1 LSAFE
6 AEAAAAREA
15 ADAARPVDDDA
26 DEIVSSILMVDDHP
40 ANLVAL
46 EAILRPLG
54 QRLVRA
60 HSGEEALRALLKE
73 QFAVILMD
81 VQMPGIDGLKT
92 AQLIKERERT
102 RHIPIIFL
110 TAISKDPSFVFQGYE
125 RGAVDYIL
133 KPFDPEILRSKV
145 SVFVQLHAQKERI
158 RRQAMLLRQREREEY
173 ERRTEHRFRAL
184 VDAMPQCL
192 LAARLDGSFY
202 RANAEWVRYTG
213 LGVSAL
219 GGDGWLE
226 VVHPDDR
233 ALARMSWAE
242 AVASGEPVELELR
255 IRRRDDGQWR
265 WHLARAVP
273 NREPDGLI
281 VGFIATLTD
290 IHDLKTAQVEAREA
304 RLAAE
309 RASRIKDEFLATI
322 SHELRTPLNAI
333 LGWARL
339 LSSGQLDEAKQQRAL
354 KTIERNAK
362 VQTDLIEDL
371 LDVSRIITGKLRI
384 EMAEV
389 DLAAI
394 IHAAVEAVRP
404 AAAARRVRL
413 VAEIRHGSET
423 VWGDAARL
431 QQVLWNLLSNAIKF
445 TPDGGLVRLRS
456 RRIGPPV
463 GGHIE
468 VSVSDTGI
476 GIEPSFLPFVFDRF
490 RQADSST
497 TRNHGGLGLGLA
509 IVRHLVEQ
517 HGGSVAVESD
527 GAGRGATFTVLLP
540 VRPNV
545 QPVAES
551 ERAADSGAA
560 QATEARPAVA
570 SGVRLD
576 GVRVLIVDD
585 EVDARDLLGTVLG
598 HYGATVEAAASAGEA
613 IVKLTAAPP
622 DVIVS
627 DIGMPGEDG
636 YALIQRVRALDP
648 AAGGAV
654 PAIALTGFA
663 AVEDARRAV
672 AAGFQHHLSKPVEP
686 TALVE
691 LVARVAARG
700 PRLA

>member
-1 LSAFE
+1 
-6 AEAAAAREA
+6 
-15 ADAARPVDDDA
+15 
-26 DEIVSSILMVDDHP
+26 
-40 ANLVAL
+40 
-46 EAILRPLG
+46 
-54 QRLVRA
+54 VRA

-145 SVFVQLHAQKERI
+145 AVFVQLYAQRERI
-158 RRQAMLLRQREREEY
+158 RRQAALLRQREREEY

-202 RANAEWVRYTG
+202 LANAEWVRYTG
-213 LGVSAL
+213 LGLSAL
-219 GGDGWLE
+219 GGDGWLA
-226 VVHPDDR
+226 VVHPDER
-233 ALARMSWAE
+233 ELARMSWDE
-242 AVASGEPVELELR
+242 TVASGDPVELELR
-255 IRRRDDGQWR
+255 IRRRDDGEWR

-273 NREPDGLI
+273 NREPDGNV

-290 IHDLKTAQVEAREA
+290 NHDLKTAQVEAREA

-309 RASRIKDEFLATI
+309 KASRVKDEFLATI

-339 LSSGQLDEAKQQRAL
+339 LNSGQLDEVKQQRAL
-354 KTIERNAK
+354 ETIERNAK

-371 LDVSRIITGKLRI
+371 LDVSRIITGKLRM
-384 EMAEV
+384 ELAEV
-389 DLAAI
+389 DLAHI

-404 AAAARRVRL
+404 AADARRVRL
-413 VAEIRHGSET
+413 VAEIRHGNET

-463 GGHIE
+463 SGHIE

-490 RQADSST
+490 RQAESST

-509 IVRHLVEQ
+509 IVSHLVEQ
-517 HGGSVAVESD
+517 HGGSVAVESE

-540 VRPNV
+540 VRATVWPMTEEEEAASAAEREADRR
-545 QPVAES
+545 PSVAT
-551 ERAADSGAA
+551 GL
-560 QATEARPAVA
+560 
-570 SGVRLD
+570 RLD
-576 GVRVLIVDD
+576 GVRVLVVDD
-585 EVDARDLLGTVLG
+585 EVDAHELLCTVLG
-598 HYGATVEAAASAGEA
+598 QYGAAVEAASSAGEA
-613 IVKLTAAPP
+613 IAKLTASPP
-622 DVIVS
+622 DVLVS

-636 YALIQRVRALDP
+636 YTLIQRVRALDP
-648 AAGGAV
+648 TVGGQV

-663 AVEDARRAV
+663 AVEDARKAV

-686 TALVE
+686 SALVE
-691 LVARVAARG
+691 LVARVAAR
-700 PRLA
+700 